1 MHSITHSFVGL
12 CILLLAFETIDLNFM
27 HLFFF
32 FLNLEGGE
40 GWSKVRN
47 LLTFHCPFIYEHVQ
61 LFASS

>member
-32 FLNLEGGE
+32 FFKFGG
-40 GWSKVRN
+40 GRGVVKG
-47 LLTFHCPFIYEHVQ
+47 Q
-61 LFASS
+61 KFADIPLSIHL